1 MATKWRSLQNGHSK
15 SFPSLFEVKFAPT
28 NARLVVVKDR
38 RGVLERERGG
48 GRRSAWLKGAFTN
61 YVNQILSILDH
72 LPTRCWN
79 LLRNLLKCVSENL
92 HTVDICRTTYLSNSS
107 CQRSLWTPSN
117 DGALGERTEE
127 KHCSKGRKEEML
139 NVVDS
144 IWIEAWPDF
153 SSLFLL
159 VGQGRFMYHLL
170 SLREREA
177 ITVLKFDWFQL
188 TKYNNQITFLAWTC
202 FFWLFFAIV
211 WH

>member
-1 MATKWRSLQNGHSK
+1 MLFLRPFDISK
-15 SFPSLFEVKFAPT
+15 K
-28 NARLVVVKDR
+28 
-38 RGVLERERGG
+38 
-48 GRRSAWLKGAFTN
+48 
-61 YVNQILSILDH
+61 VN
-72 LPTRCWN
+72 T
-79 LLRNLLKCVSENL
+79 
-92 HTVDICRTTYLSNSS
+92 SS
-107 CQRSLWTPSN
+107 CQRSLWKPSN

-177 ITVLKFDWFQL
+177 IHSVEIWLVSTH
-188 TKYNNQITFLAWTC
+188 KYNNQINFFLTFLCYGLT
-202 FFWLFFAIV
+202 LK
-211 WH
+211 WHNHQRILVEICIAKSCIYIHFDIIIRHSGFV